1 MTTRRRAREIVL
13 QVLYEE
19 DLHPTRELDI
29 AEQFLESRLLH
40 HPALV
45 LFAQQLW
52 QGVRTHRQELDVL
65 LTKHSANWSVKRM
78 ATIDRNVLRMAAYE
92 MIHGHVP
99 GRVAINEAI
108 EIAKRYGNQNS
119 GQFVNG
125 ILDRILKEN
134 LAAALPDVDSETDP
148 ESPDTNAGHPQSAES
163 NPTL

>member
-1 MTTRRRAREIVL
+1 MTTRRRAREVVL

-19 DLHPTRELDI
+19 DLHPLREPEV
-29 AEQFLESRLLH
+29 AREFLANRLLH

-45 LFAQQLW
+45 AFAEQLW
-52 QGVRTHRQELDVL
+52 EGVRAHRTSLDAL

-78 ATIDRNVLRMAAYE
+78 ATIDRNVLRIAAYE
-92 MIHGHVP
+92 MIHGNVP

-125 ILDRILKEN
+125 ILDRVLKESN
-134 LAAALPDVDSETDP
+134 AAAEPAKPALDAADATVAP
-148 ESPDTNAGHPQSAES
+148 AES
-163 NPTL
+163 N